1 MNKVVLKISGEFLKE
16 NEENVAD
23 NKINYVASLI
33 KDLKDQNIHVSV
45 VIGGGNYFRGRQN
58 NKLDAVTG
66 DTIGML
72 GTVMNSLYLKDAL
85 RRINIP
91 AVVTT
96 PFTFPELLKN
106 YTSEEIKNT
115 SDVVIFG
122 GGIGKS
128 GYSTDS
134 AVVNASIIS
143 DAKTI
148 IKLTNVDG
156 VYDSDPHK
164 NKDAKKFTDITFNEV
179 LNQKLEV
186 MDLYAIE
193 KCMEQNKTIVVMN
206 INNKEEIL
214 SYFKGNKIGTTI
226 HN

>member
-1 MNKVVLKISGEFLKE
+1 M
-16 NEENVAD
+16 
-23 NKINYVASLI
+23 
-33 KDLKDQNIHVSV
+33 
-45 VIGGGNYFRGRQN
+45 
-58 NKLDAVTG
+58 
-66 DTIGML
+66 
-72 GTVMNSLYLKDAL
+72 
-85 RRINIP
+85 
-91 AVVTT
+91 
-96 PFTFPELLKN
+96 
-106 YTSEEIKNT
+106 
-115 SDVVIFG
+115 
-122 GGIGKS
+122 
-128 GYSTDS
+128 
-134 AVVNASIIS
+134 NASIIS